1 MKVFNI
7 NGTSDNDCKCG
18 SWKAHWIKFSGK
30 DWPTYCCEK
39 SCTNPP
45 TVGAHVEKVNGSNS
59 WYIVPLCAKHNKATN
74 EMELYGNP
82 TLVTANRGLTCGY

>member
-7 NGTSDNDCKCG
+7 NGTSDNVCKCG

-30 DWPTYCCEK
+30 DWPNYCCEK
-39 SCTNPP
+39 SCMNPP

-59 WYIVPLCAKHNKATN
+59 WYIVPLCDKHNKATN